1 MVLISAV
8 KCVIII
14 FQILLPDIL
23 AARLSYQD
31 EQGWRFKPIYYNREE
46 LQLNYTRYKSHN
58 TSLNISFHALNRDF
72 FLNLHAIQPSSIE
85 YTVNENHTKSS
96 SYKSS
101 ILVGQ
106 VTGLR
111 DSLVTCTVQNG
122 ILQGIISSKGQET
135 FYILPTSWV
144 FKSPAIFLSVIY
156 SDHDFKRDSSL
167 HQFIKTPPKSFIS
180 LQHCHEGRKPN
191 FSRGM
196 GMPRERRSIAEE
208 TSSKNTVG
216 SFQKRVCTIKFT
228 TDPFVWRH
236 VMDKHGQNKIRAVNE
251 IHYMI
256 RDHMKVLND
265 VFEGTKFTVNH
276 GKADE
281 FTINGFQF
289 EVGEIVIWNERHCT
303 DDINLCTDKLTH
315 IELLD
320 LFHVIQYDHNFND
333 YDYEYPDYN
342 YTDGDY
348 NTNTD
353 HNFTDYKDS
362 DYPATSNIQK
372 QHYCLSV
379 LFTARSITHGLTPVP
394 IYGLAYSPNDEN
406 PHTGICS
413 PVNVAFVNL
422 YVSEKVP
429 YQPNTM
435 TKLVFAHEVAHTF
448 GAPHDNNK
456 TACGEYSVLKES
468 DAGYF
473 LMHEV
478 AVTGDLRNNFK
489 FSNCSFDKIET
500 VLARETSTSC
510 FKEHK
515 ISICGNGIV
524 EEGEQCDCGSRCHLD
539 NCCHGR
545 GTKHECALKQDAQCS
560 PSQGPC
566 CSRDTCQYFR
576 ESENMVC
583 ENAASCVDTL
593 YCDGESATCP
603 MPFDNQISPDNTTCR
618 TDNARIGVCNQGN
631 CNRSVCDLIGW
642 HECELANGA
651 TKLTIKE
658 KEELCYVGCQKT
670 KSSQCISTN
679 DASARAQFPE
689 LDHLLTTIAERD
701 GWEDTSI
708 RVPVG
713 TPCNRMTGYCDVF
726 QRCRGVDPDTPL
738 SKLKRCFKQGGDC
751 ISVLLDF
758 LSSKSGLIILAI
770 VAGVILTF
778 TCLVKCLSIHTKS
791 SNPHLELKHPH
802 KSVRESAI
810 GVRHSVVRMGGSV
823 RYSASHMR
831 NSMRNSFRNSR
842 RQSQTLSR
850 ENNRNVND
858 EDVQE
863 LKQLRP
869 E

>member
-1 MVLISAV
+1 MVLFIPV
-8 KCVIII
+8 RCLITVV
-14 FQILLPDIL
+14 QILLTDIS

-122 ILQGIISSKGQET
+122 ILQEILHYISSSKPLLSHLYHYSTAMKVENLTSHEEWVCHGKEGQ
-135 FYILPTSWV
+135 S
-144 FKSPAIFLSVIY
+144 
-156 SDHDFKRDSSL
+156 
-167 HQFIKTPPKSFIS
+167 
-180 LQHCHEGRKPN
+180 
-191 FSRGM
+191 
-196 GMPRERRSIAEE
+196 
-208 TSSKNTVG
+208 
-216 SFQKRVCTIKFT
+216 QKK
-228 TDPFVWRH
+228 
-236 VMDKHGQNKIRAVNE
+236 QNKIRAVNE

-289 EVGEIVIWNERHCT
+289 EV
-303 DDINLCTDKLTH
+303 
-315 IELLD
+315 
-320 LFHVIQYDHNFND
+320 DHNFND

-510 FKEHK
+510 FKVQAK
-515 ISICGNGIV
+515 DLAVV
-524 EEGEQCDCGSRCHLD
+524 EI
-539 NCCHGR
+539 
-545 GTKHECALKQDAQCS
+545 
-560 PSQGPC
+560 P
-566 CSRDTCQYFR
+566 
-576 ESENMVC
+576 
-583 ENAASCVDTL
+583 
-593 YCDGESATCP
+593 
-603 MPFDNQISPDNTTCR
+603 
-618 TDNARIGVCNQGN
+618 N

>member
-1 MVLISAV
+1 MVLFIPV
-8 KCVIII
+8 RCLITVV
-14 FQILLPDIL
+14 QILLTDIS

-85 YTVNENHTKSS
+85 YTAF
-96 SYKSS
+96 
-101 ILVGQ
+101 G
-106 VTGLR
+106 
-111 DSLVTCTVQNG
+111 TV
-122 ILQGIISSKGQET
+122 
-135 FYILPTSWV
+135 
-144 FKSPAIFLSVIY
+144 
-156 SDHDFKRDSSL
+156 SL
-167 HQFIKTPPKSFIS
+167 HAP
-180 LQHCHEGRKPN
+180 
-191 FSRGM
+191 SRM
-196 GMPRERRSIAEE
+196 EFCR
-208 TSSKNTVG
+208 
-216 SFQKRVCTIKFT
+216 
-228 TDPFVWRH
+228 
-236 VMDKHGQNKIRAVNE
+236 NKIRAVNE

-289 EVGEIVIWNERHCT
+289 EV
-303 DDINLCTDKLTH
+303 
-315 IELLD
+315 
-320 LFHVIQYDHNFND
+320 
-333 YDYEYPDYN
+333 
-342 YTDGDY
+342 
-348 NTNTD
+348 
-353 HNFTDYKDS
+353 
-362 DYPATSNIQK
+362 
-372 QHYCLSV
+372 
-379 LFTARSITHGLTPVP
+379 
-394 IYGLAYSPNDEN
+394 EN

-489 FSNCSFDKIET
+489 FSNCSFDKIGT

-510 FKEHK
+510 FKVQAK
-515 ISICGNGIV
+515 DLAVV
-524 EEGEQCDCGSRCHLD
+524 EI
-539 NCCHGR
+539 
-545 GTKHECALKQDAQCS
+545 
-560 PSQGPC
+560 P
-566 CSRDTCQYFR
+566 
-576 ESENMVC
+576 
-583 ENAASCVDTL
+583 
-593 YCDGESATCP
+593 
-603 MPFDNQISPDNTTCR
+603 
-618 TDNARIGVCNQGN
+618 N

-679 DASARAQFPE
+679 GASARAQFPE

-738 SKLKRCFKQGGDC
+738 AKLKRCFKQGGDC
-751 ISVLLDF
+751 ISVFIDF
-758 LSSKSGLIILAI
+758 LSSKVGLFTLAI
-770 VAGVILTF
+770 VAVVILTF
-778 TCLVKCLSIHTKS
+778 TLVKCLSIHTKS

-802 KSVRESAI
+802 RSVRESAI
-810 GVRHSVVRMGGSV
+810 
-823 RYSASHMR
+823 
-831 NSMRNSFRNSR
+831 N
-842 RQSQTLSR
+842 RQSRTLSR
-850 ENNRNVND
+850 ENSRNVND
-858 EDVQE
+858 EVVHE
-863 LKQLRP
+863 LEQLSP
-869 E
+869 K

>member
-1 MVLISAV
+1 MVLFIPV
-8 KCVIII
+8 RCLITVV
-14 FQILLPDIL
+14 QILLTDIS

-96 SYKSS
+96 SYESS

-156 SDHDFKRDSSL
+156 SEHDFKRDSSL

-180 LQHCHEGRKPN
+180 LQHFHEGRKPI

-196 GMPRERRSIAEE
+196 GLPLEKRSIAEE
-208 TSSKNTVG
+208 TSSKNTVEN
-216 SFQKRVCTIKFT
+216 FQKRVCTIKFT

-303 DDINLCTDKLTH
+303 DDINLCTEKLTH

-489 FSNCSFDKIET
+489 FSNCSFDKIGT

-566 CSRDTCQYFR
+566 CSRDTCQYFMK
-576 ESENMVC
+576 SENMVC

-603 MPFDNQISPDNTTCR
+603 MPFDNQMSPDNTTCR

-679 DASARAQFPE
+679 GASARAQFPE

-738 SKLKRCFKQGGDC
+738 AKLKRCFKQGGDC
-751 ISVLLDF
+751 ISVFIDF
-758 LSSKSGLIILAI
+758 LSSKVGLFTLAI
-770 VAGVILTF
+770 VAVVILTF
-778 TCLVKCLSIHTKS
+778 TLVKCLSIHTKS

-802 KSVRESAI
+802 RSVRESAI
-810 GVRHSVVRMGGSV
+810 NVRHSVVRMGGSV
-823 RYSASHMR
+823 RHSASHVR
-831 NSMRNSFRNSR
+831 TSMRNSFRNSQ
-842 RQSQTLSR
+842 RQSRTLSR
-850 ENNRNVND
+850 ENSRNVND
-858 EDVQE
+858 EVVHE
-863 LKQLRP
+863 LEQLSP
-869 E
+869 K